1 MLIKA
6 VIMDFDGVLLD
17 SFREGLRRI
26 KWLAATHDIPWN
38 RDARR
43 KLTEIWGAP
52 GVELLIKALGVNKTL
67 AQRMYTD

>member
-38 RDARR
+38 RDA
-43 KLTEIWGAP
+43 
-52 GVELLIKALGVNKTL
+52 
-67 AQRMYTD
+67 